1 VSPTAVAGAK
11 ERALE
16 LVARTG
22 ARAGLVDLLLR
33 VADGGAGTAR
43 TRFQILLY
51 HRVNDDRHPFFGG
64 LPTAAFGAQMSAL
77 AKWFRVLPL
86 AEIVERAAKD
96 DLPPRAL
103 AITFDDGYRDNY
115 ENAFPVLRRLR
126 LPATIF
132 LTTDF
137 IGTERTLWHDRLA
150 GAVTRTTL
158 RSAACS
164 GLALDFTSRIG
175 RRDAFRAL
183 AGRLRSLPND
193 EKLREL
199 TAIETLLEPTGR
211 GSGDALPRIM
221 LDWDEVRAMSREGIA
236 FGAHT
241 ATHAILT
248 RIPLPEARAEIERS
262 RDAVRANVGCDT
274 TLFAYPNGREGDFNP
289 SIQTLVR
296 EAGFKA
302 AVSTVWGGNT
312 ARTDRFALRRQ
323 PGAGRDMALFGL
335 RTAWYRMQGSRER

>member
-1 VSPTAVAGAK
+1 MSPTPMSGAK

-33 VADGGAGTAR
+33 VADGGGGPAR
-43 TRFQILLY
+43 GRFQILLY
-51 HRVNDDRHPFFGG
+51 HRVNDERHPFFGG
-64 LPTAAFGAQMSAL
+64 LPTTAFAAQMEAL
-77 AKWFRVLPL
+77 ARWFRVLPL

-115 ENAFPVLRRLR
+115 ENAFPALRRLG
-126 LPATIF
+126 LPATVF

-137 IGTERTLWHDRLA
+137 IGTDRKLWHDRLA
-150 GAVTRTTL
+150 GTVTRTAL
-158 RSAACS
+158 RSATCS
-164 GLALDFTSRIG
+164 GLELDFASRIG

-183 AGRLRSLPND
+183 AARLRSLP
-193 EKLREL
+193 EEGKLREL
-199 TAIETLLEPTGR
+199 EAIEALLEPPGV
-211 GSGDALPRIM
+211 GGGDAPSRIM

-296 EAGFKA
+296 DAGFKA
-302 AVSTVWGGNT
+302 AVTTVWGGNT
-312 ARTDRFALRRQ
+312 ARTDCFALRRQ
-323 PGAGRDMALFGL
+323 PGSGRDTALFGL
-335 RTAWYRMQGSRER
+335 RTAWYRMQGSGER